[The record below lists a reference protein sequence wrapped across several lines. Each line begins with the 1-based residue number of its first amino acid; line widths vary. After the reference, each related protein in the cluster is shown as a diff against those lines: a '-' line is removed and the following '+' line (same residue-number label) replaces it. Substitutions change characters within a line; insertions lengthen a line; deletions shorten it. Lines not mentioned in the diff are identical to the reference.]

1 MAQTKTYYDVLG
13 VQQNASDEEIK
24 KAFRKLAVKYHPD
37 HGGDEEKFKE
47 ISEAYETLSN
57 PEKRKEYDQ
66 LLMFGGIPGQGGYS
80 SNPYGNTYTYSS
92 GGGGASP
99 WGDIFDSIFRGE
111 GVGGSEWAQQG
122 GFGGFGGT
130 ANAGASGR
138 SRARK
143 GSDLSLTIDVSAD
156 DAFRGVQRRVTYHI
170 PSTGEE
176 QTIMVSVPAG
186 AVDGGKLRYKRRG
199 EYGTNG
205 GERGDLVVTTHV
217 EEHPLFKRK
226 GADVTMEVPISAYE
240 AALGCQISVPTPGG
254 STVRLKIPA
263 GTQTGKTFRFKD
275 MGAPDV
281 KHKGSTGSLLVK
293 IVVKV
298 PTQLSDSERDALEK
312 LQCEDGRDYR
322 AEVDRYRASF

>member
-13 VQQNASDEEIK
+13 VEQNASDEEIK

-66 LLMFGGIPGQGGYS
+66 LLMFGGIPGQGAS
-80 SNPYGNTYTYSS
+80 TSNPYGNTYTYSS
-92 GGGGASP
+92 SGGASP
-99 WGDIFDSIFRGE
+99 WSDIFDSIFGSS
-111 GVGGSEWAQQG
+111 GGSTTSSEWSQTG
-122 GFGGFGGT
+122 GFGGFGGS
-130 ANAGASGR
+130 AGS
-138 SRARK
+138 SRARSRK
-143 GSDLSLTIDVSAD
+143 GSDLSITIDVSAE
-156 DAFRGVQRRVTYHI
+156 DAFRGTQRRVTYHI

-176 QTIMVSVPAG
+176 QTLVVSVPAG

-199 EYGTNG
+199 EYGVNG

-240 AALGCQISVPTPGG
+240 AALGCTISVPTPGG

-281 KHKGSTGSLLVK
+281 KNQGRTGALLVK
-293 IVVKV
+293 IVVEV
-298 PTQLSDSERDALEK
+298 PTQLSPAERDTLEK
-312 LQCEDGRDYR
+312 LRSEDTRNYR
-322 AEVDRYRASF
+322 AGVDRYRATM